1 MLVERAGK
9 VITQKQLLREVW
21 GEAYELNT
29 HLLRVN
35 VSTLRQKIEEDPSR
49 PQYIITEPGVGYRFR
64 LP

>member
-1 MLVERAGK
+1 

-35 VSTLRQKIEEDPSR
+35 ISTLRQKIEEDPSR